1 MNIWD
6 IVIILALVAG
16 IVLALLHMKKKGG
29 SACNC
34 GCDGCPSSKSC
45 KQRTK

>member
-6 IVIILALVAG
+6 IVIILALVAA

-29 SACNC
+29 SSCNC
-34 GCDGCPSSKSC
+34 GCDDCPSKSVC
-45 KQRTK
+45 RAKK